1 MTFSKSDLF
10 TSSPAKAATAAFGM
24 VKAASI
30 LLGKKMIADIKA
42 NQTPVVCLVSW
53 IILMLICGAKVVTM
67 ATGATLWT
75 ATIVLYACTG
85 ALVYYAVKGFL
96 IK

>member
-1 MTFSKSDLF
+1 MSFFKSDLF
-10 TSSPAKAATAAFGM
+10 TSSPVKAANAAFGM

-30 LLGKKMIADIKA
+30 RLGKKMVADIKA
-42 NQTPVVCLVSW
+42 NKTPVVCLVSW
-53 IILMLICGAKVVTM
+53 IIIMLICGVKVVTM

-75 ATIVLYACTG
+75 ATVILYACTG